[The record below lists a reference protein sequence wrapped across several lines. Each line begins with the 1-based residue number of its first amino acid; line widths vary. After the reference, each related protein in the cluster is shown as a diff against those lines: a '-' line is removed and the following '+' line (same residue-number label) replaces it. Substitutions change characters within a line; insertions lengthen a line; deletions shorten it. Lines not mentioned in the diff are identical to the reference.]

1 MKKVKGVIASMLLVL
16 LIAGSAH
23 AVSIKGQDISTI
35 PDILRHARGLT
46 GKNVSLELRKD
57 SLLRI
62 HDDGQLDLR
71 YDIGNGDKYS
81 SLGQIKDYSTEK

>member
-57 SLLRI
+57 
-62 HDDGQLDLR
+62 
-71 YDIGNGDKYS
+71 
-81 SLGQIKDYSTEK
+81 

>member
-57 SLLRI
+57 SLIRL
-62 HDDGQLDLR
+62 HDKG
-71 YDIGNGDKYS
+71 
-81 SLGQIKDYSTEK
+81 